1 LQAVAMAME
10 SADPH
15 ILTSMDGAELD
26 TRTFSSETVALE
38 EPRAFFFIIFG
49 LVYEALATSSAE
61 STLTTSVRQPAII
74 ASLQA
79 LKYLVRPEYSG
90 KALLERANF
99 DEFINLCYRMAM
111 TESAGIQVYLI
122 ETLIALTACQNTH
135 MLQNA
140 G

>member
-1 LQAVAMAME
+1 MAME
-10 SADPH
+10 AADPYV
-15 ILTSMDGAELD
+15 LASMDGAELD
-26 TRTFSSETVALE
+26 TKNVSTQSVVPE
-38 EPRAFFFIIFG
+38 EPRAFFFVIFG

-61 STLTTSVRQPAII
+61 STLTTFARQPAII

-90 KALLERANF
+90 KALLEPANF

-111 TESAGIQVYLI
+111 TESAGIQVHLV
-122 ETLIALTACQNTH
+122 ETLIALAACQNAH
-135 MLQNA
+135 VLGRA